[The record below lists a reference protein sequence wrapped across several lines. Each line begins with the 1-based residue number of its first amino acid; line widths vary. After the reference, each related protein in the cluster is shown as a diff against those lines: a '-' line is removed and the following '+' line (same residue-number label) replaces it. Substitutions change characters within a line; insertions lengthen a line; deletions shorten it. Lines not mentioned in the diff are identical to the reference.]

1 MVLKIFTS
9 SQVTSGGSCSL
20 KIALKV
26 LEKDFDDT
34 DYVAVFVKLQVGP
47 GDGCV
52 LAIGG
57 FDDALSTLGDAIA
70 SHNLNGVKFSTRET
84 EHNPIDLPS
93 QLVCCEISFPE

>member
-1 MVLKIFTS
+1 MNIFTS

-26 LEKDFDDT
+26 FDAT
-34 DYVAVFVKLQVGP
+34 DYVAVFVQLQIGP

-70 SHNLNGVKFSTRET
+70 SHNLNGVKFSTSEA

-93 QLVCCEISFPE
+93 QLVCCEIPIPE

>member
-26 LEKDFDDT
+26 FDAT
-34 DYVAVFVKLQVGP
+34 DYVAVFVQLQIGP